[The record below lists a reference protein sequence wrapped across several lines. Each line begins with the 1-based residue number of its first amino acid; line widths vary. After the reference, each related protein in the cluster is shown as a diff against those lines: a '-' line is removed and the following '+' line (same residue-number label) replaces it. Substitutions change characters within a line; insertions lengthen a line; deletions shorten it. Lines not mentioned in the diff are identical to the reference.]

1 MCKFGIHKKLLKKRV
16 AFYVNLNH
24 SKQHSSKTP
33 SADLAASPMFWNHS
47 KQHSSKT
54 CLRNLSPLRSFW
66 NHSKQH
72 SSKTPPLIFR

>member
-24 SKQHSSKTP
+24 SKQHSSKTLQFQFQK
-33 SADLAASPMFWNHS
+33 DELFWNHS

-54 CLRNLSPLRSFW
+54 TLNV
-66 NHSKQH
+66 
-72 SSKTPPLIFR
+72 KTA

>member
-24 SKQHSSKTP
+24 SKQHSSKTF
-33 SADLAASPMFWNHS
+33 SVIHLELLMFWNHS

-54 CLRNLSPLRSFW
+54 VGRVN
-66 NHSKQH
+66 
-72 SSKTPPLIFR
+72 